1 MDFLKQLK
9 NIPWFKPDWVY
20 PNVTEETKEFLSKCT
35 DLPPAS
41 LGEDLGEIIKKS
53 KAFPIKFPIDTVR
66 LHQLQLRRP
75 IERLKRNIVSTYPI
89 IHERVLILMIRFLTY
104 KKEFG
109 SNIEKDFY
117 KDMTVPEFIERILT
131 KRAIS
136 FYGPRD
142 KYLLLTGEK
151 GMSGW
156 ELIGSSEQKPLLLL
170 ENCLS
175 YDELKLS
182 ALVYVSGYTDCIND
196 GTRKNSGVLKEDNIE
211 QNAVMI
217 GLIGPRLKRRS
228 KMDYQEILVTKE
240 QNIDDHGYG
249 DAANRPHQVAKHLWR
264 KMWCDFY
271 EIENV
276 TYDKVTSLLQKQNR
290 NETRPYIQ
298 RYHHKKTSKLIFD
311 NEVYYKRISVLA
323 ESTLLEAEYRAVESG
338 KLAFVNVVGC
348 GLGVWMVQPHQVDV
362 YVLTFLERIHA
373 LLHKDLLNHVSDVNF
388 SYIKASP
395 EVEGIFTKDTTQKE
409 PELIKLFLEYKGHPK
424 GGLNVQMQK
433 REPSSKLSGEHE
445 GKLLVMTYP
454 WDSNAHPGN
463 EFWCGLLASTGDS
476 AAASST
482 QITELHNAYINP
494 AVSANNVRVVGR
506 HGLKTLSEYCLA
518 LTTSD

>member
-1 MDFLKQLK
+1 
-9 NIPWFKPDWVY
+9 
-20 PNVTEETKEFLSKCT
+20 
-35 DLPPAS
+35 
-41 LGEDLGEIIKKS
+41 
-53 KAFPIKFPIDTVR
+53 
-66 LHQLQLRRP
+66 
-75 IERLKRNIVSTYPI
+75 
-89 IHERVLILMIRFLTY
+89 MIRFLTY